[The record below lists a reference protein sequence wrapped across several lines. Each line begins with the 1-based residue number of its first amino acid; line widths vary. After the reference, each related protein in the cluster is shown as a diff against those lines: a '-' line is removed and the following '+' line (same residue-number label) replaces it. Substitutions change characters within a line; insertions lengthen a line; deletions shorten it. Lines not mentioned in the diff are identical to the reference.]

1 MNDAVLAIVEGR
13 GGLVLP
19 RAAAALGLAQRLKA
33 DFAAEANLV
42 ALGEAGAIRG
52 DWRTVYR
59 AQLSPALATIPA
71 LAALATGGSYFAI
84 VVGDTALGREIAGRL
99 AARLGCPV
107 AGSVL
112 SLRRQGDCLEATR
125 PVDGGRR
132 SARLGLGKGPVVLV
146 ANPAGAAER
155 PSAGQRTPREESLAF
170 GALDSPFVLE
180 SERRLAPWDIDVSQ
194 AEVVV
199 AGGRGVGGREGF
211 EMLAELAGLLG
222 GAIGASR
229 VAVDAGWAP
238 RSCQVGLSGKTVSPR
253 LYVACGISGAVH
265 HTLGMRDSAVV
276 IAINSD
282 PKAPIHQMADVS
294 MVGDLRQLLPALIS
308 DVRSRRP
315 SPLSAGPGAGPR

>member
-33 DFAAEANLV
+33 DFAAEADLV
-42 ALGEAGAIRG
+42 SLGEAGAIRG
-52 DWRTVYR
+52 AWRTVYR
-59 AQLSPALATIPA
+59 AQPSPAAATIQA
-71 LAALATGGSYFAI
+71 LAGLVKRGGYFAV
-84 VVGDTALGREIAGRL
+84 VVGDTAMGREIAGRL
-99 AARLGCPV
+99 AAHLGCPV
-107 AGSVL
+107 AGPVL
-112 SLRRQGDCLEATR
+112 SLRRQGDCLEATK

-132 SARLGLGKGPVVLV
+132 SARLGLRKGPVLLV
-146 ANPAGAAER
+146 ADPAGAGER
-155 PSAGQRTPREESLAF
+155 QSVGQGSPLEASLAV
-170 GALDSPFVLE
+170 GDLDSPFVVD
-180 SERRLAPWDIDVSQ
+180 SERRLSAWDIDVSQ

-238 RSCQVGLSGKTVSPR
+238 RSCQVGLSGKTVAPR

-294 MVGDLRQLLPALIS
+294 MVGDLRLLLPALIS
-308 DVRSRRP
+308 EVRSRRP
-315 SPLSAGPGAGPR
+315 SPLSAGLGAGPR